1 MSKLK
6 VQHVDT
12 RHPRGTLFIGHDGST
27 THFHPHSRVILH
39 DYATQDWVKQYISEG
54 IDADLDDLITKRE
67 AYDTFPA
74 IHISRVEPVDES
86 IHLNDFWICSDP
98 DAKATYVCTGIER
111 DDAGIIIKYNW
122 RKFVPSPDLD
132 DDVQKLKEDVVTLEG
147 EIESL
152 ISLNE
157 KGSWAS
163 TPNDPPESGKV
174 NFSSTDFTTSPMT
187 VKISKLD
194 TDGTSHTFNTAD
206 IGTWIEFVED
216 DQDYCLGQITA
227 VDNDDDDFFLATFD
241 VSVAKGDVHEGSNV
255 KIRLFEAVNDFDPAS
270 LRIVDINAT
279 PPVDPN
285 DGDLW
290 YDNNEDTMQLQVYH
304 HDSEAWIA
312 AAPPSTLSGRVAVGE
327 ATQAEIQSDLSD
339 LKNQVYNAL
348 IEQNRIKHQPP
359 GVKFA
364 YQDGSSGL
372 TEKHFQLWEDGSNKR
387 MRISTKGVDID
398 WLDQGISPDYTMN
411 DGPYFSIYYMP
422 TIASATDRV
431 KWRQRWHGRVSRID
445 WHTDDI
451 LVYISS
457 WHAYGSLSADAN
469 YFITI
474 GGIL

>member
-1 MSKLK
+1 MSSLK
-6 VQHVDT
+6 VTQIT
-12 RHPRGTLFIGHDGST
+12 PRHSRGTTFVGESGST

-39 DYATQDWVKQYISEG
+39 EYATKEWILEMLGDLEGADLSELVTKKYAHATFGEIFIGTEEPLGVKETDLWFDTSTGEQHLKMCNRVDL
-54 IDADLDDLITKRE
+54 DADDNVI
-67 AYDTFPA
+67 
-74 IHISRVEPVDES
+74 
-86 IHLNDFWICSDP
+86 
-98 DAKATYVCTGIER
+98 G
-111 DDAGIIIKYNW
+111 YNW
-122 RKFVPSPDLD
+122 INVAPRPSVD

-152 ISLNE
+152 ITLNE
-157 KGSWAS
+157 KGSWVS

-174 NFSSTDFTTSPMT
+174 NFSSTDFSTSPMT

-194 TDGTSHTFNTAD
+194 ADGTSHTFATAD
-206 IGTWIEFVED
+206 VGTWIEFVED

-227 VDNDDDDFFLATFD
+227 VDNDDDDFFLTTFN
-241 VSVAKGDVHEGSNV
+241 VSVAKGDVHANSNV
-255 KIRLFEAVNDFDPAS
+255 KIRLFEAVDDFDPAS
-270 LRIVDINAT
+270 IRIVDINAT
-279 PPVDPN
+279 PPVGPN

-327 ATQAEIQSDLSD
+327 ATQAEILSDLSD

-348 IEQNRIKHQPP
+348 IDQNRIAHQPP
-359 GVKFA
+359 GVKFK
-364 YQDGSSGL
+364 YQTGSSGL

-387 MRISTKGVDID
+387 IRISTKGVDID
-398 WLDQGISPDYTMN
+398 WRDQGINPDYTMGN
-411 DGPYFSIYYMP
+411 GPYFSIYFQP
-422 TIASATDRV
+422 SIASANDRV

-445 WHTDDI
+445 WHTNDI
-451 LVYISS
+451 LVHISS
-457 WHAYGSLSADAN
+457 WYAYGSLSDNAE